1 MLATLAF
8 IAAGGFCGGISRYLA
23 TTKIHTLWGV
33 VVANLLAGFLLGLL
47 TTAPTQPWLLL
58 FAGTGCCGA
67 LSTWSTA
74 AKQFWETWRSNKRLC
89 LAYSCSSLAGG
100 LLATALGVN
109 LGAIFLG

>member
-58 FAGTGCCGA
+58 LPAPAAAALYPPGA
-67 LSTWSTA
+67 PPPNNSGKPGAATNASVWLTA
-74 AKQFWETWRSNKRLC
+74 AVL
-89 LAYSCSSLAGG
+89 
-100 LLATALGVN
+100 
-109 LGAIFLG
+109 